1 MTLRQANRAYLRWLD
16 SPASDVNDAAVRAE
30 DAFRRSE
37 FRRDH
42 PKEQAT

>member
-1 MTLRQANRAYLRWLD
+1 MTLSQADRAYLRWLD

-37 FRRDH
+37 WRRDD
-42 PKEQAT
+42 PKETT